1 MELLV
6 AEARV
11 NASVNRV
18 DKCTRQN
25 RTGNSTQRTEWFSTF
40 VCGKSYQ
47 TNQLESEASNR
58 TRRSTTCYRIDEA
71 RRQFT
76 STGYGMVQHGT
87 VSLRRRRA
95 KGDFTAA
102 RQSMY
107 TAQKIA
113 KSINDRS
120 LDASASMSIANLE
133 VMFGNSREAE
143 KNFQRS
149 YELNRRL
156 GRMEETCLLL
166 GNMASWCIHIG
177 NIEIVAGVC

>member
-1 MELLV
+1 MPRSIALIRRETKLNKAIQLSEQNGFRHLYAECLIKRTNWNPQHPTAHADLQRVISLMKQDGNLLQLGM
-6 AEARV
+6 A
-11 NASVNRV
+11 
-18 DKCTRQN
+18 
-25 RTGNSTQRTEWFSTF
+25 WFNM
-40 VCGKSYQ
+40 G
-47 TNQLESEASNR
+47 
-58 TRRSTTCYRIDEA
+58 
-71 RRQFT
+71 QF
-76 STGYGMVQHGT
+76 
-87 VSLRRRRA
+87 LRRRRA

-120 LDASASMSIANLE
+120 LDASTSMSIANLE

-156 GRMEETCLLL
+156 GRIERTSSL
-166 GNMASWCIHIG
+166 GKYGFVVYPHWQYRERLANAQACQKDFGCIQG
-177 NIEIVAGVC
+177 